1 MTALVL
7 TLSKIVRI
15 LRLDLKVSTT
25 QRDFPIAKGPHK
37 FFNYEFP
44 KDVAGRKFLTCYLVC
59 NVNYPRE
66 RWWKRNGRCRPTQ
79 AGKIGYFASVASFY
93 PKFLLRYPLFF
104 SERPSASVRL
114 SAHEKSVLN
123 CSMVCGWTKS
133 NDGLLVRYNSSLL
146 SFAVSPDFHCVLPI
160 CERKKVEK
168 TKSSYLN
175 VKGIYSCTED

>member
-114 SAHEKSVLN
+114 SAHEKSGCHLRASAQWFVAEQRVTTG
-123 CSMVCGWTKS
+123 CSFDTIHHFYHLPFHQTFIVFC
-133 NDGLLVRYNSSLL
+133 L
-146 SFAVSPDFHCVLPI
+146 FAS
-160 CERKKVEK
+160 EK
-168 TKSSYLN
+168 R
-175 VKGIYSCTED
+175 